1 MRGYCPKCRE
11 YRSDNG
17 MDAWQ
22 IVWVNGLPLC
32 RRCGSIVDV
41 WDNPEKQEAKK
52 RRRDKEIQGSKP

>member
-1 MRGYCPKCRE
+1 
-11 YRSDNG
+11 

-32 RRCGSIVDV
+32 GRCGSIVDV
-41 WDNPEKQEAKK
+41 WDNPDKQEAKK